1 MGMGIFSSCCSRVD
15 TPADT
20 KYLPTFHEIN
30 FEGTEDFLKP
40 DNLSLYV
47 DYSTCMS
54 MALQTSPFFKAM
66 IPSLTAA
73 TKSYYSIKGDSIKK
87 EDGQVF
93 TLLSSI
99 PNTNYADILTA
110 AKNIVEGRSEG
121 VLLTDGEFY
130 EPTVAK
136 SHVNDPYLKD
146 VFSEWLK
153 KGHDIY
159 VIAEPYKE
167 PYNGNVYP

>member
-1 MGMGIFSSCCSRVD
+1 MENFFDKSFKSLSIAFIAMGMGIISSCCSRVD

-40 DNLSLYV
+40 DNMSLYV

-93 TLLSSI
+93 TLLS
-99 PNTNYADILTA
+99 
-110 AKNIVEGRSEG
+110 
-121 VLLTDGEFY
+121 
-130 EPTVAK
+130 
-136 SHVNDPYLKD
+136 ND
-146 VFSEWLK
+146 
-153 KGHDIY
+153 
-159 VIAEPYKE
+159 
-167 PYNGNVYP
+167 